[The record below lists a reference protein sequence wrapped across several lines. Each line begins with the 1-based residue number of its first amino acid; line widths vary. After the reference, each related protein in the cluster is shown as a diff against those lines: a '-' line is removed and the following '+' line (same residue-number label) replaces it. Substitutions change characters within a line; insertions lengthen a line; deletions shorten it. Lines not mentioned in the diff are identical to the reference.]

1 MRYDEDDPFPPD
13 PVGEATDLAWRFAR
27 ELWLKL
33 VLLSCASVSP
43 DDREAAGDV
52 VAKTWPTLC
61 RAMNRLSELAPN
73 AARVGQEQDAT
84 FRDRLEAR
92 GLLERQDRRMIPT
105 WRAALDA
112 MRVADALVAAN
123 ELGIPRADRVAALAA
138 AFRAWPALCREAV
151 DVAELT
157 PRAALKMAA

>member
-1 MRYDEDDPFPPD
+1 MRFDEDDPFPPD
-13 PVGEATDLAWRFAR
+13 AVGEATDLAWRFAR

-33 VLLSCASVSP
+33 VLLSCASVSAE
-43 DDREAAGDV
+43 DRDAAADA
-52 VAKTWPTLC
+52 VAKTWPPLC
-61 RAMNRLSELAPN
+61 RAMNALAELAPN
-73 AARVGQEQDAT
+73 AARTGQDQDAA

-92 GLLERQDRRMIPT
+92 GLLDRQDRRMIPT

-112 MRVADALVAAN
+112 MRVVDALAYAN
-123 ELGIPRADRVAALAA
+123 EFGIPRGDRVAALAS

-157 PRAALKMAA
+157 PRAALRKAA